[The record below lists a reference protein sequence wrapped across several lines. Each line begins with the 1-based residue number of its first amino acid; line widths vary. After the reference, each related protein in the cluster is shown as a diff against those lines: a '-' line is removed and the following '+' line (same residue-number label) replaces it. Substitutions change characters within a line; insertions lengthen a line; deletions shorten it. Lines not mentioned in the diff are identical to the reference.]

1 MSRFGFQESHC
12 GTGIEGGI
20 LGAKNA
26 DRRPVRQLL
35 PLFRLEVIRV
45 DFERGDRRR
54 EGCFENCSGS
64 VNGQYL
70 VMLIVVD

>member
-1 MSRFGFQESHC
+1 MSRFGFQRSHC

-45 DFERGDRRR
+45 DFR
-54 EGCFENCSGS
+54 E
-64 VNGQYL
+64 
-70 VMLIVVD
+70 